1 MTETGSVPDPGQPD
15 VPVRHYKLL
24 YDDREPEFLSA
35 ETASNAVQA
44 RQGAPC
50 SRLPHTVVDMTAMA
64 AFSHR
69 ARSHAMPL
77 RNARFGEDRP

>member
-1 MTETGSVPDPGQPD
+1 MTETASMPGTSQSA
-15 VPVRHYKLL
+15 VPVRHFKLV

-35 ETASNAVQA
+35 ETASIAVQA
-44 RQGAPC
+44 RQGAPY

-69 ARSHAMPL
+69 VRPHAMPL
-77 RNARFGEDRP
+77 RDARFGWDRL